1 MTLPTNEQPP
11 ITPRKSPMP
20 NYNYWQAALAGEK
33 PRAIVDQCELGF
45 YRKGVYQRDGKG
57 NNKRVG
63 WQPVAVF
70 MNGDVM
76 TARVGNEADG
86 RDITGDELGELWSFI
101 AGQAI
106 SEGNYREVAE
116 HGKRWWDAPAPPE
129 VHVPG
134 VVSNREPREITNADN
149 NPPEVLTDKDHGA
162 AIDNAIAAA
171 IKIVTN
177 EAEAAQALGSKNRIA
192 ELRLA
197 ADKAGKAL
205 YDPPFREYKRLHGA
219 WSPMIAKATAA
230 ETALNRS
237 ILTFRE
243 KERQR
248 VAAEQAAAVEA
259 QRIADEASE
268 RAAQRA
274 IAAGVQEPAPEAIE
288 IEQPA
293 APVPIQPT
301 YGTRKIKEEL
311 HTILDA
317 ITDYDAVYNF
327 LKAEPKV
334 KALLLELATAKVK
347 AGFAVPGVVTRQG
360 LI

>member
-1 MTLPTNEQPP
+1 
-11 ITPRKSPMP
+11 MP

-33 PRAIVDQCELGF
+33 PRAIVEQCELGF
-45 YRKGVYQRDGKG
+45 YRKGVYQRDAKG
-57 NNKRVG
+57 NNRRVG
-63 WQPVAVF
+63 WRPVAVF
-70 MNGDVM
+70 MNRDAMMARIGSANESGDI
-76 TARVGNEADG
+76 VGDG
-86 RDITGDELGELWSFI
+86 LGELWSYI
-101 AGQAI
+101 AGNAI
-106 SEGNYREVAE
+106 SEEWYRAVAE
-116 HGKRWWDAPAPPE
+116 RGEPWPDVQSTKTDVPA
-129 VHVPG
+129 V
-134 VVSNREPREITNADN
+134 NRDVARDDNA
-149 NPPEVLTDKDHGA
+149 PPEVLTDKDHGT

-177 EAEAAQALGSKNRIA
+177 ETEAAQALGSKNRIA

-205 YDPPFREYKRLHGA
+205 YEPPYRQYKALHGA
-219 WSPMIAKATAA
+219 WSPMVARATAA

-248 VAAEQAAAVEA
+248 IAAEQATADAKQREIEEA
-259 QRIADEASE
+259 NE

-274 IAAGVQEPAPEAIE
+274 IATGEPEAAPEIVE

-293 APVPIQPT
+293 APTPILPT
-301 YGTRKIKEEL
+301 YGTRKINEEL

-334 KALLLELATAKVK
+334 KELLTSLATAKVK
-347 AGFAVPGVVTRQG
+347 AGFTVPGTTTRQG

>member
-1 MTLPTNEQPP
+1 
-11 ITPRKSPMP
+11 MP
-20 NYNYWQAALAGEK
+20 NYKYWQAALAGEK
-33 PRAIVDQCELGF
+33 PRAIVEQCELGF
-45 YRKGVYQRDGKG
+45 YRMGVYQRDGKG
-57 NNKRVG
+57 NNKRIG
-63 WQPVAVF
+63 WRPVAVF

-76 TARVGNEADG
+76 TARIGSEADG
-86 RDITGDELGELWSFI
+86 RDLTGDGLGELWSFI
-101 AGQAI
+101 AGNAI
-106 SEGNYREVAE
+106 SEGHYREVAE
-116 HGKRWWDAPAPPE
+116 HGKRWWDDPAPPV

-134 VVSNREPREITNADN
+134 VVSNREPREITSADN
-149 NPPEVLTDKDHGA
+149 NPPEVLTDKDHAA
-162 AIDNAIAAA
+162 AIDSAIGAA

-177 EAEAAQALGSKNRIA
+177 ETEAAQALGSKNRIA

-230 ETALNRS
+230 ETVLNRS

-248 VAAEQAAAVEA
+248 VAAEQAAADA
-259 QRIADEASE
+259 KQREIDEANE

-274 IAAGVQEPAPEAIE
+274 IAAGVQEPAPEVIE

-293 APVPIQPT
+293 VPKPIVPT
-301 YGTRKIKEEL
+301 YGSRRVKEEL
-311 HTILDA
+311 HPILDA
-317 ITDYDAVYNF
+317 ITDYDAVYAF

-334 KALLLELATAKVK
+334 KALLLDLAAAKVK
-347 AGFAVPGVVTRQG
+347 AGFTVPGTTTRQG

>member
-1 MTLPTNEQPP
+1 
-11 ITPRKSPMP
+11 MP

-33 PRAIVDQCELGF
+33 PKAIVEQCELGF
-45 YRKGVYQRDGKG
+45 YRKGVYERDSRG
-57 NNKRVG
+57 NNKRIG

-70 MNGDVM
+70 MDGDVM

-86 RDITGDELGELWSFI
+86 RDITGDGLGELWSSI
-101 AGQAI
+101 AGNAI
-106 SEGNYREVAE
+106 SEGNYREVATR
-116 HGKRWWDAPAPPE
+116 GMRWWDDPAPPE
-129 VHVPG
+129 TIPAV
-134 VVSNREPREITNADN
+134 NRDVARDDNA
-149 NPPEVLTDKDHGA
+149 PPEVLTDKDHAAAIDSAIGA
-162 AIDNAIAAA
+162 AIKA
-171 IKIVTN
+171 VTN
-177 EAEAAQALGSKNRIA
+177 ETEAAQALGSKNRIA

-205 YDPPFREYKRLHGA
+205 YEPPYRQYKALHGA
-219 WSPMIAKATAA
+219 WSPMVAKAAAA

-248 VAAEQAAAVEA
+248 IAAEQAAADAKQREIEEA
-259 QRIADEASE
+259 NE

-274 IAAGVQEPAPEAIE
+274 IATGEPEAAPEIIE

-293 APVPIQPT
+293 APKPIVPT
-301 YGTRKIKEEL
+301 YGSRKIKEEL

-327 LKAEPKV
+327 LKNEPKV

-347 AGFAVPGVVTRQG
+347 AGFTVPGTTTRQG

>member
-1 MTLPTNEQPP
+1 
-11 ITPRKSPMP
+11 MP

-33 PRAIVDQCELGF
+33 PKMFVDSPELGF
-45 YRKGVYQRDGKG
+45 YRKGVYERNEKG
-57 NNKRVG
+57 NNRRVG
-63 WQPVAVF
+63 WTPVAIF
-70 MNGDVM
+70 MGGEAM
-76 TARVGNEADG
+76 IARVGSEKLG
-86 RDITGDELGELWSFI
+86 RDVVGDELNELWSYV
-101 AGQAI
+101 AGNAI

-116 HGKRWWDAPAPPE
+116 HDKRWWDDPAPPNIPE
-129 VHVPG
+129 NIPAVNIPAV
-134 VVSNREPREITNADN
+134 NREVTRADN
-149 NPPEVLTDKDHGA
+149 DPPAVLTDMDHGA

-171 IKIVTN
+171 IKAVTN
-177 EAEAAQALGSKNRIA
+177 ETEAAKALGSKNRIA

-205 YDPPFREYKRLHGA
+205 YDPPFREYKRLHGL
-219 WSPMIAKATAA
+219 WSPMVAKATAA

-248 VAAEQAAAVEA
+248 IAAEQAAAVEA
-259 QRIADEASE
+259 QRIADEANE

-274 IAAGVQEPAPEAIE
+274 IAAGEPEAAPEVIE
-288 IEQPA
+288 VEQPA
-293 APVPIQPT
+293 APAQILPT

-317 ITDYDAVYNF
+317 ITDYDAVYGF
-327 LKAEPKV
+327 LKNEPKV

-347 AGFAVPGVVTRQG
+347 AGFIVPGTSTREG

>member
-1 MTLPTNEQPP
+1 
-11 ITPRKSPMP
+11 MP

-33 PRAIVDQCELGF
+33 PRAIVEQCELGF
-45 YRKGVYQRDGKG
+45 YRKGVYERDARG

-70 MNGDVM
+70 MDGDVM
-76 TARVGNEADG
+76 TARIGNEPDG
-86 RDITGDELGELWSFI
+86 RDITGDGLGELWSSI
-101 AGQAI
+101 AGNAI

-116 HGKRWWDAPAPPE
+116 HGKRWWDDPAPPNIPE
-129 VHVPG
+129 NIPAVNIPAV
-134 VVSNREPREITNADN
+134 NREVTRADN
-149 NPPEVLTDKDHGA
+149 DPPAVLTDKDHGA

-171 IKIVTN
+171 IKVVTN

-205 YDPPFREYKRLHGA
+205 YEPPYRQYKALHGA
-219 WSPMIAKATAA
+219 WSPMVARATAA
-230 ETALNRS
+230 ETTLNRS

-248 VAAEQAAAVEA
+248 IAAEQAAADA
-259 QRIADEASE
+259 KQREIDEANE
-268 RAAQRA
+268 AAAQRA
-274 IAAGVQEPAPEAIE
+274 IAAGVQEPEPEAIE
-288 IEQPA
+288 VEQPA
-293 APVPIQPT
+293 APTPIQPT

-317 ITDYDAVYNF
+317 ITDYDAVYGF

-334 KALLLELATAKVK
+334 KELLTLLATAKVK
-347 AGFAVPGVVTRQG
+347 AGFTVPGTTTRQG